1 MSPRKRIF
9 IYVQGLSGT
18 GHFNRMFEV
27 ARALAPR
34 HDVVL
39 LEGGRAV
46 PRPPAPVAR
55 LVLPGLLRGAEGQLA
70 SVDGRPVAEVLGERR
85 ASLGRAIERMRP
97 DIVLVE
103 DFPFSKWEMADEIR
117 FVIARARE
125 TNPGVHVVSCL
136 RDIGTRNRRP
146 SDVADHPARVRSTL
160 LEDFDLVLVH
170 ADPEIVRIDEHLP
183 WAAEIETPIRYT
195 GFVSQKL
202 EGRPAAVADASDREG
217 AERFRVVV
225 SSGGAAASA
234 LIPLAVEAWKH
245 VAVSLGGQRSKQMTV
260 FLPAYAAAEDSARW
274 RRVVADPSISFSPFS
289 PDFLPCLSRADVSVS
304 HAGYNTCTN
313 VLETRT
319 PAVLVPNA
327 GMSDQPLRARLLA
340 RLGLAE
346 VLEIASATPERLAA
360 AILRRSEAKPPP
372 HGIDLAGA
380 ERARRILEELGEARP
395 GAARASV

>member
-1 MSPRKRIF
+1 
-9 IYVQGLSGT
+9 
-18 GHFNRMFEV
+18 
-27 ARALAPR
+27 
-34 HDVVL
+34 
-39 LEGGRAV
+39 
-46 PRPPAPVAR
+46 VAR
-55 LVLPGLLRGAEGQLA
+55 LVLPALQRGEGGQLA
-70 SVDGRPVAEVLGERR
+70 SADRRPVAEVLEERR
-85 ASLGRAIERMRP
+85 ASLAQAIARMRP
-97 DIVLVE
+97 DLLLVE
-103 DFPFSKWEMADEIR
+103 DFPFSKWEMAGEIR

-125 TNPGVHVVSCL
+125 ANPDVRVVSCL

-146 SDVADHPARVRSTL
+146 ADVADHPARVRRTL
-160 LEDFDLVLVH
+160 REDFHLVLVH

-202 EGRPAAVADASDREG
+202 EGRPAAADASDP
-217 AERFRVVV
+217 ERGDGFRVVV

-245 VAVSLGGQRSKQMTV
+245 VAAALGGQRAAQMTV
-260 FLPAYAAAEDSARW
+260 FLPAYAAAGDSARW
-274 RRVVADPSISFSPFS
+274 QREIVDPSISFSPFS
-289 PDFLPCLSRADVSVS
+289 PDFLPFLSRADVSVS

-313 VLETRT
+313 LLETRT

-346 VLEIASATPERLAA
+346 VLEIDSATPERLAA
-360 AILRRSEAKPPP
+360 AILRRSQAKPPP

-395 GAARASV
+395 GAPPTSV

>member
-1 MSPRKRIF
+1 MGKRIF

-18 GHFNRMFEV
+18 GHFNRMFEI
-27 ARALAPR
+27 ARALVPG
-34 HDVVL
+34 HEVVL

-55 LVLPGLLRGAEGQLA
+55 LVLPALQRGADGQLA
-70 SVDGRPVAEVLGERR
+70 SADGRPVAEVLEERR

-97 DIVLVE
+97 EILLVE
-103 DFPFSKWEMADEIR
+103 DFPFSKWEMAAEIR
-117 FVIARARE
+117 HVIVRARE
-125 TNPGVHVVSCL
+125 VNAGVRVISCL

-146 SDVADHPARVRSTL
+146 IDVADHPARVRRTL
-160 LEDFDLVLVH
+160 LEHFDLVLVH

-202 EGRPAAVADASDREG
+202 ERRPAAVAGGSGPDERK
-217 AERFRVVV
+217 RFRVVV
-225 SSGGAAASA
+225 SSGGAATSA

-245 VAVSLGGQRSKQMTV
+245 VAAALGEMRSKQMTV
-260 FLPAYAAAEDSARW
+260 FLPAYAAAGESARW
-274 RRVVADPSISFSPFS
+274 KREVTDPTISFLPFS
-289 PDFLPCLSRADVSVS
+289 PEFLPSLSQADVSVS

-313 VLETRT
+313 LMETRT

-346 VLEIASATPERLAA
+346 VLEIDSATPERLAA
-360 AILRRSEAKPPP
+360 AILRRSDAKPPA

-380 ERARRILEELGEARP
+380 ERARRILEELG
-395 GAARASV
+395 AAGRSAPRTAV